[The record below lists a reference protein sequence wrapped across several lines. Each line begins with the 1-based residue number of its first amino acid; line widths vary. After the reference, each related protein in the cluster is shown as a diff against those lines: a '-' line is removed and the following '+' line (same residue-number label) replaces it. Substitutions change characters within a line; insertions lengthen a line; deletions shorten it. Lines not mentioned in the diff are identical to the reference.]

1 MYVRTLLILYFPF
14 SFDSITLQKFYVWED
29 VPNYF
34 IYYVLLLEILNF
46 YSGQDDDAV
55 NAETFIKKA
64 SFLVNNGKDEGLNLQ
79 YKVFK
84 QTWFCY
90 CT

>member
-1 MYVRTLLILYFPF
+1 MHVHTLLILYLPF
-14 SFDSITLQKFYVWED
+14 SFNSITLQKFYVWKD

-34 IYYVLLLEILNF
+34 IYYVFLFEILNF

-79 YKVFK
+79 YKVLE
-84 QTWFCY
+84 
-90 CT
+90 